1 MVTPS
6 NDVFKTSDTAL
17 AAYLISEGLS
27 TPEIQYPNGN
37 GRAYF
42 IFPIANFDIQ
52 KFVADYD
59 TARASG
65 NIVLF
70 FNAYQTL
77 LRRIKERY

>member
-6 NDVFKTSDTAL
+6 TDVFKTSDTAL
-17 AAYLISEGLS
+17 AAYLVSEGLS
-27 TPEIQYPNGN
+27 TPEIQFPNGN

-42 IFPIANFDIQ
+42 IFPTANFDLQ
-52 KFVADYD
+52 KYVADYD